1 MGHAIGPVQAS
12 TRLGYE
18 GGKQPLVFLHSSLGK
33 SNMCLRQIKHASAAN
48 QTCDALSRKHGLPL
62 AMSSLIH
69 VYLILAHGGSIRD
82 RATQAGCPRDA
93 PAACEQPAPP
103 LPTQSWQPVGN
114 FTTAVRA
121 AGSIVLLPT
130 AVTASPGCCT
140 TVLLLPRDDVCI
152 PIL

>member
-1 MGHAIGPVQAS
+1 MWHAIGPVQAS

-18 GGKQPLVFLHSSLGK
+18 GGKPPLVFLHSSLGK
-33 SNMCLRQIKHASAAN
+33 SNMRLRQIKHASAAN

-69 VYLILAHGGSIRD
+69 VYMIWRMEALSGIERPKRGAPGMLPQLVSSRLHRCPPNRGS
-82 RATQAGCPRDA
+82 
-93 PAACEQPAPP
+93 
-103 LPTQSWQPVGN
+103 PVGN
-114 FTTAVRA
+114 FTTTVRA
-121 AGSIVLLPT
+121 AGSIVLLPP
-130 AVTASPGCCT
+130 AVTASPGCYT